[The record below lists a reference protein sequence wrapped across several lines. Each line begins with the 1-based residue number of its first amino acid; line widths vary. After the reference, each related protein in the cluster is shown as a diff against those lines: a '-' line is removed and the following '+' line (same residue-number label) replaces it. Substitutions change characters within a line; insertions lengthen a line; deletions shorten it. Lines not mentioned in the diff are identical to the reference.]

1 MTGGPKSLGL
11 ATDILV
17 LGNRA
22 QLEPHP
28 LGWVLR
34 TPDEP
39 DFWYGNQLILKGEPL
54 APDEA
59 IAAFHEAFPQAEHV
73 TLSWDAPERSL
84 AADLDDLAERGF
96 VIERDDVLSLE
107 ARPAQPVPP
116 NGFQLREVESDDDWA
131 KVANLKVEIGVEEGY
146 ADEGYRAFIRGRC
159 DGWRKAIAAGEGAW
173 FGAFEGETLAADLG
187 LFTDGRIARFQS
199 VETAAAYRRRG
210 LCSALVVYALNW
222 LAARA
227 PQAQPVIVA
236 EADGDAGRL
245 YRRLGFA
252 LVERQT
258 SALLRPEG
266 Y

>member
-22 QLEPHP
+22 RLEAHE

-39 DFWYGNQLILKGEPL
+39 DFWYGNQLILKGEPP
-54 APDEA
+54 APKIA
-59 IAAFHEAFPQAEHV
+59 LAAFREAFPRAQHV

-96 VIERDDVLSLE
+96 IIEQDDVLSLE
-107 ARPAQPVPP
+107 ARHAQVVPP
-116 NGFQLREVESDDDWA
+116 HGFQLRGVESDEDWV
-131 KVANLKVEIGVEEGY
+131 KVADLKVAIGVEDGY
-146 ADEGYRAFIRGRC
+146 QDAGYRAFIRGRC

-173 FGAFEGETLAADLG
+173 FGAFEGEALAADLG

-210 LCSALVVYALNW
+210 LCSALVVYALDW
-222 LAARA
+222 LSACA

-266 Y
+266 Q

>member
-1 MTGGPKSLGL
+1 MIGGPKSLGL

-39 DFWYGNQLILKGEPL
+39 DFWYGNKLILKGDPP
-54 APDEA
+54 APEVA
-59 IAAFHEAFPQAEHV
+59 IAAFREAFPQAEHV

-84 AADLDDLAERGF
+84 ADDLDDLAERGF
-96 VIERDDVLSLE
+96 IIEQSDVLTLE
-107 ARPAQPVPP
+107 GTPAKAKVPG
-116 NGFQLREVESDDDWA
+116 GFVPREVESDSDWA
-131 KVANLKVEIGVEEGY
+131 KVANLKVEIGVEDGY
-146 ADEGYRAFIRGRC
+146 QDAGYRAFIRGRC
-159 DGWRKAIAAGEGAW
+159 DGWRKAIAVGEGAW

-187 LFTDGRIARFQS
+187 IFTDGRIARFQS

-222 LAARA
+222 LLTRA

-236 EADGDAGRL
+236 EAEGDAGRL

-258 SALLRPEG
+258 SAMLRPLG
-266 Y
+266 K

>member
-17 LGNRA
+17 LGERA

-39 DFWYGNQLILKGEPL
+39 DFWYGNQLILKGDPP
-54 APDEA
+54 APEVA
-59 IAAFHEAFPQAEHV
+59 IAAFREAFPQAEHI

-96 VIERDDVLSLE
+96 IIEQSDVLTLE
-107 ARPAQPVPP
+107 GAAAKTKAPD
-116 NGFQLREVESDDDWA
+116 GFVLREVESDGDWA

-146 ADEGYRAFIRGRC
+146 AGEGYRAFIRGRC

-210 LCSALVVYALNW
+210 LCSALVVHALNW
-222 LAARA
+222 LVARA

-236 EADGDAGRL
+236 EAEGDAGRL

-258 SALLRPEG
+258 SAMLRPLG
-266 Y
+266 K

>member
-1 MTGGPKSLGL
+1 VTSGPKSLGI

-17 LGNRA
+17 LGDRA
-22 QLEPHP
+22 RVETHE

-39 DFWYGNQLILKGEPL
+39 DFWYGNQLILKGDPP
-54 APDEA
+54 APDLA
-59 IAAFHEAFPQAEHV
+59 IAAFREAFPKAEHV
-73 TLSWDAPERSL
+73 TLSWDSPERSL
-84 AADLDDLAERGF
+84 AADLDNLAERG
-96 VIERDDVLSLE
+96 VIIEQDDVLSLE
-107 ARPAQPVPP
+107 APPTNAKVPH
-116 NGFQLREVESDDDWA
+116 GFQLREVESDRDWA
-131 KVANLKVEIGVEEGY
+131 KVADLKVEIGVEEGY
-146 ADEGYRAFIRGRC
+146 AEEGYHAFIRGRC
-159 DGWRKAIAAGEGAW
+159 AGWRKAIAAGEGAW

-187 LFTDGRIARFQS
+187 LFTDGLIARFQS

-222 LAARA
+222 LAAHA
-227 PQAQPVIVA
+227 PQAHPVIVA

-252 LVERQT
+252 LTERQT

-266 Y
+266 R

>member
-1 MTGGPKSLGL
+1 VIGGPKSLGL

-39 DFWYGNQLILKGEPL
+39 DFWYGNQLILKGEPPS
-54 APDEA
+54 PDKA
-59 IAAFHEAFPQAEHV
+59 IAAFH
-73 TLSWDAPERSL
+73 
-84 AADLDDLAERGF
+84 DDLAERGF
-96 VIERDDVLSLE
+96 IIEQDDVLSLE
-107 ARPAQPVPP
+107 ARPAQAVPP
-116 NGFQLREVESDDDWA
+116 NGFRLREVETDSDWA
-131 KVANLKVEIGVEEGY
+131 KVANLKVEIGVEDGY
-146 ADEGYRAFIRGRC
+146 ADEGYRAFILGRC

>member
-34 TPDEP
+34 MPDEP
-39 DFWYGNQLILKGEPL
+39 DFWYGNQLILKGDPP
-54 APDEA
+54 APEVA
-59 IAAFHEAFPQAEHV
+59 IAAFRVAFPQAEHV
-73 TLSWDAPERSL
+73 VLSWDTPERSL
-84 AADLDDLAERGF
+84 ANDLEDLAERGF
-96 VIERDDVLSLE
+96 IIEQSDVLTLE
-107 ARPAQPVPP
+107 GPAAEANVPD
-116 NGFQLREVESDDDWA
+116 GFALREIESDADWTKIA
-131 KVANLKVEIGVEEGY
+131 KLKIEIGIEEGY
-146 ADEGYRAFIRGRC
+146 QDASYRAFIRGRC

-173 FGAFEGETLAADLG
+173 FGAFEDEMLAADLG

-210 LCSALVVYALNW
+210 LCSAPVVKALKW

-227 PQAQPVIVA
+227 PQARPVIFA

-252 LVERQT
+252 LVERQN

-266 Y
+266 Q